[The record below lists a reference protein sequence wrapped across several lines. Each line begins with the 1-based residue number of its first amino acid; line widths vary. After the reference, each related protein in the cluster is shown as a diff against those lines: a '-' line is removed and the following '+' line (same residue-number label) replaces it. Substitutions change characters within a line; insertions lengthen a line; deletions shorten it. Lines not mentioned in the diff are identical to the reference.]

1 MGRCLD
7 TDIDPG
13 FVLQIERL
21 TLAGLL
27 NIFVPFLVSWMLGI
41 FCAFIV
47 FYIYTTCIRFIM
59 VIELS
64 GVQLTG
70 WMNAKRESDWSIK
83 TMTKFEFDRLYT
95 FINQKKQ
102 QQQQQGPVEFLIWRN
117 ARSSGRT

>member
-21 TLAGLL
+21 TLSGPL

-59 VIELS
+59 VLS

-83 TMTKFEFDRLYT
+83 TMAKFEFDRLYT
-95 FINQKKQ
+95 FINQKKKNNNNNRAQ
-102 QQQQQGPVEFLIWRN
+102 LNF
-117 ARSSGRT
+117 